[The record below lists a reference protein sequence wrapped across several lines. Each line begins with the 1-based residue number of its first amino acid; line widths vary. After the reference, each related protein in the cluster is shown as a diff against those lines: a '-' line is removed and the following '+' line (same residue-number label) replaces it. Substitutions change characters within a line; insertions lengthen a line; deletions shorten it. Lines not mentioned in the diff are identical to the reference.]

1 MARLHL
7 TGWST
12 KTLWQI
18 CSLLSLFPACIS
30 NPAISTFRLG
40 RLCQSRTEVSS
51 RLMNVLININYQQL
65 PLSVFMSNGFLRH
78 TPTNTHAQSSRE
90 HWRIWRC
97 DTGVHHDL
105 LTEIS
110 HTTLQS
116 SNSLGTNG
124 DMACVCIGGDSS
136 IRLAWNCYWTRCE
149 WLKREHVWID

>member
-78 TPTNTHAQSSRE
+78 TPTNTHTHAHTHKAPESTDGSDGVTQECIMTSS
-90 HWRIWRC
+90 
-97 DTGVHHDL
+97 L
-105 LTEIS
+105 KS
-110 HTTLQS
+110 HTLHYSPPTHWGRMRTWRVFVLVAIHRS
-116 SNSLGTNG
+116 VWRGTAIEQDVNG
-124 DMACVCIGGDSS
+124 
-136 IRLAWNCYWTRCE
+136 
-149 WLKREHVWID
+149 